1 MADNL
6 NKDSDEAQFES
17 LDALFGAS
25 LDDIADLAS
34 FETPKSG
41 TYVLKVSTGTKKI
54 NKKDAVTADFEV
66 VETIELKDPDD
77 TPSKPGTKF
86 NIAFISGNK
95 FSEGRLK
102 QFLVP
107 FGDKFGERNVGV
119 LVRDTIKD
127 IVITC
132 QLGNRAD
139 KDDPEK
145 VYATIKNIEVA

>member
-1 MADNL
+1 MADTI
-6 NKDSDEAQFES
+6 NKDDEPQFES

-41 TYVLKVSTGTKKI
+41 TYILRCSTGTKKI

-77 TPSKPGTKF
+77 VPSKEGTKF
-86 NIAFISGNK
+86 NIAFIMGNK

-107 FGDKFGERNVGV
+107 FAEHFQEKNVGV
-119 LVRDTIKD
+119 LIRDTVKD
-127 IVITC
+127 VIITC

-145 VYATIKNIEVA
+145 IYATIKNIEVN

>member
-1 MADNL
+1 MAENL
-6 NKDSDEAQFES
+6 KDDEAQFES

-66 VETIELKDPDD
+66 VETVELKDD
-77 TPSKPGTKF
+77 TDVASKPGTKF
-86 NIAFISGNK
+86 NIAFIMGNK

-102 QFLVP
+102 QFLIP
-107 FGDKFGERNVGV
+107 FAEKFGEKNVGV
-119 LVRDTIKD
+119 LIRDTIKEV
-127 IVITC
+127 IITC
-132 QLGNRAD
+132 QLGNRPD

-145 VYATIKNIEVA
+145 IYAVVKNIEVA